1 MKLEN
6 RPNPIIIQDFITES
20 GALYSS
26 LPLSFTLSGRPLHTA
41 PIVLVNHALTGNAQ
55 VTGKNGWWNDLVG
68 EEKTI
73 DTNKYT
79 VLAFNVP
86 GNGNDSFIIENYQ
99 DFTTRDIARIFIKG
113 LEALNIE
120 QVFTIIGGSVGGG
133 IAWEILALEPNITEH
148 LIPIA
153 TDWKS
158 TDWMIANCYL
168 QEQILNNSSKPI
180 EDARIH
186 AMLCYRSPESFKEK
200 FQRTINQ
207 DLLIFNIESWLAHH
221 GKKLQ
226 QRFQL
231 ASYKLMNQLLK
242 TIDITRD
249 SEDFETLMSK
259 TKAAI
264 HIVAIN
270 SDLFFT
276 PKENLET
283 YNELKKFKENV
294 TYSEIDSVHGHDA
307 FLIEYK
313 QLDHLLADI
322 FKAETIAK

>member
-1 MKLEN
+1 MEN

-20 GALYSS
+20 GVLYSS

-86 GNGNDSFIIENYQ
+86 GNGNDSFIIDNYQ

-226 QRFQL
+226 QRYQL
-231 ASYKLMNQLLK
+231 SSYKLMNQLLK
-242 TIDITRD
+242 TIDITRN

>member
-1 MKLEN
+1 MEN
-6 RPNPIIIQDFITES
+6 IPNPISIQNFTTEN
-20 GALYSS
+20 GALYRS
-26 LPLSFTLSGRPLHTA
+26 LPLSFTLAGLPLHSA

-55 VTGKNGWWNDLVG
+55 VTGENGWWNDLIG
-68 EEKTI
+68 DGKTI
-73 DTNKYT
+73 DTNRYT

-86 GNGNDSFIIENYQ
+86 GNGTDAFIIEKYQ

-113 LEALNIE
+113 LEDLNIT
-120 QVFTIIGGSVGGG
+120 QVHTIIGGSVGGG
-133 IAWEILALEPNITEH
+133 VAWEMLALEPNITQN

-158 TDWMIANCYL
+158 TDWMIANCFL

-200 FQRTINQ
+200 FQRTVNEN
-207 DLLIFNIESWLAHH
+207 LSIFNIESWLLHH
-221 GKKLQ
+221 GEKLQ
-226 QRFQL
+226 KRYQL

-242 TIDITRD
+242 TIDITRNRA
-249 SEDFETLMSK
+249 DFETLMSK
-259 TKAAI
+259 TNANI
-264 HIVAIN
+264 HIIGIN

-276 PKENLET
+276 PKENQET
-283 YNELKKFKENV
+283 FKELKKFKENV
-294 TYSEIDSVHGHDA
+294 FYSEINSIHGHDA

-322 FKAETIAK
+322 FKAETIKK

>member
-1 MKLEN
+1 MEN
-6 RPNPIIIQDFITES
+6 IPNPISIQNFTTEN
-20 GALYSS
+20 GALYHT
-26 LPLSFTLSGRPLHTA
+26 LPLSFIIAGQPLHSA

-55 VTGKNGWWNDLVG
+55 VTGENGWWNDLIG
-68 EEKTI
+68 EGKTI
-73 DTNKYT
+73 DTAVYT
-79 VLAFNVP
+79 ILAFDIP
-86 GNGNDSFIIENYQ
+86 GNGSNSFLIENYL
-99 DFTTRDIARIFIKG
+99 DFTARDIARIFIEGVK
-113 LEALNIE
+113 ALNIE
-120 QVFTIIGGSVGGG
+120 KLYAIIGGSVGGG
-133 IAWEILALEPNITEH
+133 IAWEILALAPNITQH

-153 TDWKS
+153 SDWKS
-158 TDWMIANCYL
+158 TDWLIANCFL

-242 TIDITRD
+242 TIDITRN
-249 SEDFETLMSK
+249 SESFENLLSQSN
-259 TKAAI
+259 ASI
-264 HIVAIN
+264 HIVGIN

-276 PKENLET
+276 AKENVET
-283 YNELKKFKENV
+283 YEELKKFKDNV
-294 TYSEIDSVHGHDA
+294 FYSEIDSVHGHDA

-322 FKAETIAK
+322 FKAETIKK

>member
-1 MKLEN
+1 MEN

-41 PIVLVNHALTGNAQ
+41 PIVMVNHALTGNAQ
-55 VTGKNGWWNDLVG
+55 VTGENGWWNDLVG

-207 DLLIFNIESWLAHH
+207 DFLIFNIESWLAHH

>member
-1 MKLEN
+1 MEN

-207 DLLIFNIESWLAHH
+207 DFLIFNIESWLAHH

>member
-1 MKLEN
+1 MEN
-6 RPNPIIIQDFITES
+6 IPSPIIIQEFITES
-20 GALYSS
+20 GVSYSS
-26 LPLSFTLSGRPLHTA
+26 LPLSFTLSGLPLYSA
-41 PIVLVNHALTGNAQ
+41 PIVLVNHALTGNAE
-55 VTGKNGWWNDLVG
+55 VTGANGWWNDLIG

-73 DTNKYT
+73 DTHKFT

-113 LEALNIE
+113 LELLNIH
-120 QVFTIIGGSVGGG
+120 QLHTIIGGSVGGG
-133 IAWEILALEPNITEH
+133 IAWEILALEPHITQN

-200 FQRTINQ
+200 FQRTINTNRPV
-207 DLLIFNIESWLAHH
+207 FNIESWLAHH
-221 GKKLQ
+221 GQKLQ
-226 QRFQL
+226 KRYQL

-242 TIDITRD
+242 TIDITRNR
-249 SEDFETLMSK
+249 EDFETLLSK
-259 TKAAI
+259 TDAAI
-264 HIVAIN
+264 HIIGIN
-270 SDLFFT
+270 SDLFFI
-276 PKENLET
+276 PKENRET
-283 YNELKKFKENV
+283 FKELKKFKDNV
-294 TYSEIDSVHGHDA
+294 SYSEIDSVHGHDA

>member
-1 MKLEN
+1 MEN

-20 GALYSS
+20 GALYSF

-86 GNGNDSFIIENYQ
+86 GNGNDSFVIENYQ

-226 QRFQL
+226 QRYQL
-231 ASYKLMNQLLK
+231 SSYKLMNQLLK

-270 SDLFFT
+270 SDLFFI